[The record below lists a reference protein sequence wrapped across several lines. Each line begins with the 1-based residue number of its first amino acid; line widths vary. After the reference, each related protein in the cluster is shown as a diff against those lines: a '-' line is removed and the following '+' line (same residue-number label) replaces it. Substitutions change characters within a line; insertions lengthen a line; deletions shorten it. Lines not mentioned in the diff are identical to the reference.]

1 MSEWMPTCKE
11 IGAPVDVDLAQC
23 FQVNNGCEAFKEGYC
38 DFDEEYVIS
47 NIENLFGVEACQE
60 ICKSLPNCKFFYV
73 TQEFCT
79 FFSEKAVKC
88 DGLAGPPEPEYASC
102 HPEDSTTTLSP
113 TPSTLVLMIILW
125 QNALHFMFVFLP
137 V

>member
-47 NIENLFGVEACQE
+47 NIENLFGVEACQD
-60 ICKSLPNCKFFYV
+60 ICKSLPNCQFFYV

-102 HPEDSTTTLSP
+102 NPEGSTTTLSP
-113 TPSTLVLMIILW
+113 TPSTM
-125 QNALHFMFVFLP
+125 VF
-137 V
+137 